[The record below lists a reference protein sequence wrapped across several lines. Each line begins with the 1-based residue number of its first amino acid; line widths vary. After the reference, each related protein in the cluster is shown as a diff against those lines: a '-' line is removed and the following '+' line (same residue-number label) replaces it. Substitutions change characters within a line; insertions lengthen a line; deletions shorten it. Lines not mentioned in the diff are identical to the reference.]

1 MRTLTYFV
9 ATTADGFIA
18 RPDGSFVGFLPDGQH
33 LTDLFQRFPETVPG
47 HMREAVGVSAGPH
60 RFDAVLMGRK
70 TYDVGLQIGITS
82 PYPHLKQY
90 VFSRSLPASTDP
102 TVEFVSGDPLARVR
116 ALKREAG
123 RGIWLC
129 GGGELA
135 GQLLPEIDE
144 LFLKVN
150 PVVFGA
156 GIPVIAGRDV
166 ASLPLTLLSSQ
177 SYANGVVLLHY
188 RIERQ

>member
-1 MRTLTYFV
+1 MRTLTYVV

-18 RPDGSFVGFLPDGQH
+18 RPDGSHGGFLFDGPH
-33 LTDLFQRFPETVPG
+33 LRDMVHRFPETFPG
-47 HMREAVGVSAGPH
+47 HLRETLGITGDPV

-70 TYDVGLQIGITS
+70 TYDVGLQMGVTS
-82 PYPHLKQY
+82 PYPHQKQY
-90 VFSRSLPASTDP
+90 VFSRTLPASTDP

-116 ALKREAG
+116 ALKQESG
-123 RGIWLC
+123 RDIWLC

-156 GIPVIAGRDV
+156 GIPVIAGRGVV
-166 ASLPLTLLSSQ
+166 ALPLTVLSTH

-188 RIERQ
+188 RIER